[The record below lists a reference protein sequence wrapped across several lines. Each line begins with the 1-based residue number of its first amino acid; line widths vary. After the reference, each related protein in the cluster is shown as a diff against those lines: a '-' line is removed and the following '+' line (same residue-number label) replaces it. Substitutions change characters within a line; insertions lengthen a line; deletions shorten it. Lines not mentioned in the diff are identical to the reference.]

1 MNLNISNQIKNFTS
15 RLQSDTDLLSYEG
28 LIKKKN
34 RFNAFIAREYK
45 REPIFRDS
53 LLGGGNSKPWRT

>member
-28 LIKKKN
+28 LIKKKT
-34 RFNAFIAREYK
+34 
-45 REPIFRDS
+45 DS
-53 LLGGGNSKPWRT
+53 THLLQGNTRGNLFFETVF